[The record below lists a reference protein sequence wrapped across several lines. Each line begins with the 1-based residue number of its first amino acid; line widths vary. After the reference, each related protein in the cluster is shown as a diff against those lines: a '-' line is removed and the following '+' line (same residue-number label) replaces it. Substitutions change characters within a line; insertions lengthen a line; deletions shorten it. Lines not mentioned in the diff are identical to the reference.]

1 MSGVRVSYS
10 PPRGINSVVEC
21 QPSKLN
27 VRGSNPLFRF
37 PVREHN
43 ASFADVSMLFLLSGN
58 IMGREK
64 YQFGGLETTSINVLR
79 LLSELEGSF
88 QLCKYMGFEED
99 MNTISEMKQRY
110 YKLYFKLNKEER
122 NGV

>member
-1 MSGVRVSYS
+1 M
-10 PPRGINSVVEC
+10 VERY
-21 QPSKLN
+21 PSKLD
-27 VRGSNPLFRF
+27 VVGSNPIFRF

-43 ASFADVSMLFLLSGN
+43 ASFADVSMLFLPSGN

>member
-1 MSGVRVSYS
+1 
-10 PPRGINSVVEC
+10 
-21 QPSKLN
+21 
-27 VRGSNPLFRF
+27 
-37 PVREHN
+37 
-43 ASFADVSMLFLLSGN
+43 MLFLLSGN

-99 MNTISEMKQRY
+99 MSTISEMKQRY
-110 YKLYFKLNKEER
+110 YKLYFRLCKEEKH
-122 NGV
+122 NPL

>member
-1 MSGVRVSYS
+1 MSR
-10 PPRGINSVVEC
+10 
-21 QPSKLN
+21 K
-27 VRGSNPLFRF
+27 
-37 PVREHN
+37 
-43 ASFADVSMLFLLSGN
+43 
-58 IMGREK
+58 K